1 MDAAAAADK
10 PQKPSPPAD
19 NVILRRRRAPTQ
31 HADGHAGVAE
41 SVRRNWRDEFDAACA
56 TAVHGAADGRPDEK
70 VARWQESS
78 VLREVEGL
86 YPVAFELDVRSD
98 PAHAHML
105 QLYCGTD
112 LLGNIAVLL
121 APCEHSAF
129 VRARMDACVRGA
141 RAAMRAFAF
150 AS

>member
-41 SVRRNWRDEFDAACA
+41 IVRRNWRDEFDAACA
-56 TAVHGAADGRPDEK
+56 TAVHGAADGRADEK
-70 VARWQESS
+70 VEYQESS
-78 VLREVEGL
+78 MLREVEGL

-112 LLGNIAVLL
+112 LLGTASAVP
-121 APCEHSAF
+121 APCEHSAL
-129 VRARMDACVRGA
+129 
-141 RAAMRAFAF
+141 
-150 AS
+150 